1 MKRYG
6 VPRLVFINKLD
17 RMGADPWS
25 AIEGVKDRLGLNA
38 AAVQVN
44 IGIENGL
51 EGIVDLVKMKAY
63 WFDGE
68 NGEKIREGPIPDKLV
83 EKCKE
88 KKLELISQLA
98 ELDEKMEEYFLEENL
113 EVPIEDLK
121 ASIRKH
127 TIELTFAP
135 VFMGSAF
142 KNKGVQLL
150 LDGVIDYLPN
160 PMEVKNYA
168 FDKGKEGEKT
178 QMIIDSKKPFVG
190 LAFKLEE
197 TQYG

>member
-25 AIEGVKDRLGLNA
+25 AIEGVRDRLGLNA

-68 NGEKIREGPIPDKLV
+68 NGEKIREGPIPDKLL
-83 EKCKE
+83 ETCKE
-88 KKLELISQLA
+88 RKLELISQLA

-113 EVPIEDLK
+113 DVPVEDLK
-121 ASIRKH
+121 ESIRKH

-160 PMEVKNYA
+160 PTEVKNFA
-168 FDKGKEGEKT
+168 FDKTKDGEKT
-178 QMIIDSKKPFVG
+178 QMVIDSKKPFVG